1 MSNYG
6 WLKTLLMFVIAFAVQ
21 STIGDWLKILGVGPD
36 FILIFIVSVALRFGA
51 GVGCF
56 WGFLA
61 GFAGCLCAGGMA
73 GRQYHR
79 HDDCGV
85 CRGAARGAFPHAQL
99 ASESG
104 RSWACVLCERHVLF
118 PHYGSRKGCRNDFVL
133 DENGAGEHLY
143 GDYWRYFVLPH
154 FGEEVGCITIL
165 RRTRLESVGIGTS

>member
-51 GVGCF
+51 GTGCF

-61 GFAGCLCAGGMA
+61 GFSLDVYAPVEWL
-73 GRQYHR
+73 
-79 HDDCGV
+79 
-85 CRGAARGAFPHAQL
+85 GANTIAMTIVGFAVGQL
-99 ASESG
+99 EEHFLTLNNY
-104 RSWACVLCERHVLF
+104 R
-118 PHYGSRKGCRNDFVL
+118 SRKGCRDDFIP
-133 DENGAGEHLY
+133 DENGTGKHLHCS
-143 GDYWRYFVLPH
+143 YWRYFVLPH

-165 RRTRLESVGIGTS
+165 RRTRREFVGIGTS

>member
-51 GVGCF
+51 GTGCF

-61 GFAGCLCAGGMA
+61 GFSLDVYAPVEWLGANTIAMTIVGFAVGQLEE
-73 GRQYHR
+73 HFLTLNLPPKV
-79 HDDCGV
+79 GV
-85 CRGAARGAFPHAQL
+85 LGLAFY
-99 ASESG
+99 
-104 RSWACVLCERHVLF
+104 V
-118 PHYGSRKGCRNDFVL
+118 NDMFYFL
-133 DENGAGEHLY
+133 IS
-143 GDYWRYFVLPH
+143 YWRYFVLPH

-165 RRTRLESVGIGTS
+165 RRTRREFVGIGTS